1 MLTGSAFLL
10 GAPTAAGFADL
21 SPTTALAFERYLRSA
36 ETAIGQRPQSR
47 TRQKTI
53 TVQTALDAGNEI
65 KVPGGLVQ
73 DLLGS
78 TFLPNV
84 TIPQVR
90 AVLESYPRYKEWF
103 APEVIESKLVK
114 QEGDRFH
121 VFLRLYKKQFI
132 TVVLNTTYE
141 NRFSSPDSKHLMVE
155 SRSTRIAEVKNPR
168 ISYDDEYPVGHD
180 SGFLWRLN
188 SYWRYEEV
196 DGGVYVECEA
206 ISLSRDVPFGLPFIR
221 KFVERFP
228 RESMENT
235 LDSLAKAMKPRE
247 SDEASRKR

>member
-1 MLTGSAFLL
+1 MSSAFLL
-10 GAPTAAGFADL
+10 GAPVAAGFADL
-21 SPTTALAFERYLRSA
+21 TPPAEQAFERYLRAA
-36 ETAIGQRPQSR
+36 ETVIGQRPQTRS
-47 TRQKTI
+47 RQKTI
-53 TVQTALDAGNEI
+53 LVQTALEAGKEI
-65 KVPGGLVQ
+65 RVPGGLVQ

-78 TFLPNV
+78 TFLPNI

-90 AVLESYPRYKEWF
+90 AVLQSYPRYKVWF
-103 APEVIESKLVK
+103 APEVIESKVIK
-114 QEGDRFH
+114 HEGDRFE
-121 VFLRLYKKQFI
+121 VFLRLYKKQII

-141 NRFSSPDSKHLMVE
+141 NRFSSADAKHLVVE
-155 SRSTRIAEVKNPR
+155 SRSTRIAEVRHPKV
-168 ISYDDEYPVGHD
+168 SYDDEYPVGHD

-188 SYWRYEEV
+188 SYWRYEQA

-235 LDSLAKAMKPRE
+235 LDSLMKAMQQ
-247 SDEASRKR
+247 